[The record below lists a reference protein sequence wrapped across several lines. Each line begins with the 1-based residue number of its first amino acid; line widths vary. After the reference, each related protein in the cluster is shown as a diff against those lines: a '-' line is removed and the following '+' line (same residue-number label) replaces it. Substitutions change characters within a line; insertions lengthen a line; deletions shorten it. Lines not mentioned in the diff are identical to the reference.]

1 MDDFEPTTDF
11 PDVIDGDDR
20 AVASTAKSRD
30 EQVQRRRKLVLRWL
44 ALGAVLALIAQG
56 FPPVRSIV
64 AVLAGYAIIHIG
76 FIAIGAMARPIPE
89 APPPGELRRVK
100 LVYRCTTCG
109 SELRMTLANDH
120 VPEAPRHCADDMEL
134 ITDLEDVI

>member
-11 PDVIDGDDR
+11 PDAIDADDR

-44 ALGAVLALIAQG
+44 ALGAVLALMARG
-56 FPPVRSIV
+56 FPTVRSII
-64 AVLAGYAIIHIG
+64 AVLVGYAIIQLG
-76 FIAIGAMARPIPE
+76 FVAIGAMARPIPA

-109 SELRMTLANDH
+109 SELRMTLANDK
-120 VPEAPRHCADDMEL
+120 VPEPPRHCADDMEL
-134 ITDLEDVI
+134 ITNLEDVI